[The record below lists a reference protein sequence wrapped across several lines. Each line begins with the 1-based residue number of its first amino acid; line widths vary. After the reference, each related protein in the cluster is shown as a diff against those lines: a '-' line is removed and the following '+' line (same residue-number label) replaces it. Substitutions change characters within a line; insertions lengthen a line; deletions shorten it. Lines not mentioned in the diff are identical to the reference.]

1 MKKVNYGRD
10 IIYLKGSR
18 MSVWRNVYGIDG
30 KFYIKLYGEMVEVRR
45 STSGC
50 GWATVEAF

>member
-18 MSVWRNVYGIDG
+18 RFVWRNVYGIDG
-30 KFYIKLYGEMVEVRR
+30 KFYVKFYGELIEVTRAR
-45 STSGC
+45 GY
-50 GWATVEAF
+50 GWNTVESF